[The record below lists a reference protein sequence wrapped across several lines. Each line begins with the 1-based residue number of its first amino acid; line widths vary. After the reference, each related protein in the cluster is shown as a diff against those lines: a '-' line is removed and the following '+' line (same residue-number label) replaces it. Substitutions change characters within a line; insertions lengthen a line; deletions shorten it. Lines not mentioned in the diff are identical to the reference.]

1 MKQTQKDSGFCTLAL
16 RPKYRL
22 LAKQLAQDLETYS
35 PGTLLVIGTDEPKD
49 FEACSNVWAF
59 KLNQRGIFHCY
70 HDKRFVIEETLLK
83 CRSAIMIDADTR
95 IAEEVPSH
103 IQWSPGI
110 TGRNQSILEH
120 ITKYTPER
128 LEIIKEVA
136 NKLTIQLDNV
146 RWIGESLFIV
156 SQDNGKEIEFI
167 NLWGK
172 IGKYLELHGI
182 HSGEGNSM
190 GLAAAKVG
198 WTIHEDQWQ
207 ELRKI
212 TQHLDASYENK
223 SKTFVENWQRR
234 LGYHYRLNFA
244 RLKALKEFNFYYR

>member
-1 MKQTQKDSGFCTLAL
+1 MGQTQKDFGFCTLAL

-35 PGTLLVIGTDEPKD
+35 PGTVLVIGTDEPQD

-59 KLNQRGIFHCY
+59 QLHQRGIFHCY
-70 HDKRFVIEETLLK
+70 HDKRFVIQEALLK

-95 IAEEVPSH
+95 IAQEVPSH

-110 TGRNQSILEH
+110 TGRNQNIREH

-128 LEIIKEVA
+128 LEIIEKVA
-136 NKLTIQLDNV
+136 NKLSVQLDDA
-146 RWIGESLFIV
+146 RWIGESLFVV

-167 NLWGK
+167 NIWGK
-172 IGKYLELHGI
+172 IGDYLELKGI
-182 HSGEGNSM
+182 HAGSGNAI

-207 ELRKI
+207 TLRNV
-212 TQHLDASYENK
+212 TQHLDASYEK
-223 SKTFVENWQRR
+223 KAKPFVESWQRR
-234 LGYHYRLNFA
+234 LGYHYRLNLA